1 MKTHFGDGFAA
12 KGFKGKE
19 DRKKK
24 KKTEKDASFRPFLRM
39 IVIQIKLPS

>member
-1 MKTHFGDGFAA
+1 MPMKTHFGDGFAA

-24 KKTEKDASFRPFLRM
+24 TKKDASFRPFL
-39 IVIQIKLPS
+39 KNDSNK